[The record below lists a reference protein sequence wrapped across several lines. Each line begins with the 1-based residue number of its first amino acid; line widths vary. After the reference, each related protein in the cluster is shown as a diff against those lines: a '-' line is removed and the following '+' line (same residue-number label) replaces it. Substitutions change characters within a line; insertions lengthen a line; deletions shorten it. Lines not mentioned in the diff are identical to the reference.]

1 MNNEY
6 KIQNRIFAGE
16 ICSGKT
22 TAIIKS
28 ARELCTRCPGI
39 KIAIIENYYHEIQSQ
54 IPLSNVVRI
63 DDNYDLLIIGNIE
76 GMNPCF
82 ISSDIRLMSKKPIWI
97 ELTTV
102 LDTEIEHCSLG

>member
-6 KIQNRIFAGE
+6 KIQNRIFTGK

-28 ARELCTRCPGI
+28 ARELCARCPGI
-39 KIAIIENYYHEIQSQ
+39 KIAIVENNYHEIQGQ
-54 IPLSNVVRI
+54 IPLSNVVKI
-63 DDNYDLLIIGNIE
+63 GDNYDLLIIGDIE
-76 GMNPCF
+76 GMNLHFTSTNLRF
-82 ISSDIRLMSKKPIWI
+82 ISRKPVWI

-102 LDTEIEHCSLG
+102 FDTEIEHCSLG